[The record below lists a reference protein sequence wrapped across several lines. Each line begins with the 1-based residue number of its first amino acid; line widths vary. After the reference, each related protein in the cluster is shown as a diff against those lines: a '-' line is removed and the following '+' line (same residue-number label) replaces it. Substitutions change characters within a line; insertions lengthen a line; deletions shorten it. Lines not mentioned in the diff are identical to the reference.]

1 MAEQKT
7 RRPRKRQ
14 TSTSAIRTLWH
25 PFGGRGLDGI
35 AEIRTF
41 FRTNE
46 QPIYFVGPTAFNLLG
61 IDRWVRNF
69 NYITYYDSWDG
80 AHPRVFSPKNKPYV
94 EFESSEHINNY
105 LLRDPE
111 VRAHLKCRGGTPMV
125 AMVFF
130 DEETEEICREQGYK
144 LILPSDS
151 LRRRLDSKI
160 VTTQLGNEAGAPS
173 VPNVLG
179 KAGTYAELQAL
190 ADSAKLSGD
199 LVVQTPYGDSGKTTF
214 FIKSEADWDVNA
226 EDITGQELKVMKRIN
241 NNAAAVEA
249 CITRHGTIVGP
260 FMTDLTGYPELTPYK
275 GGWCGNDLFPEA
287 LSENHR
293 AIAISHVQKMGDR
306 LAQEGYRGFLEID
319 VLIDL
324 DTDEVYLG
332 EINPRI
338 SGASSMT
345 NVTAGAYADVP
356 LFLFHLLEFMD
367 VDYTVNVEEINDR
380 WRELAAVDVW
390 SQLIMKETETDS
402 VERFLAAP
410 RTGAWHLDEDGE
422 LAFARVSN
430 DWHDITGEDEAF
442 FLRVYGPG
450 DLRFCGADLGILVT
464 KGRMQ
469 TAEGLTQRC
478 RRYIDGI
485 RSHYESELLPSPPAV
500 TPLAYVK

>member
-1 MAEQKT
+1 MTEPKPRTT
-7 RRPRKRQ
+7 RKRKPATPRKSRL
-14 TSTSAIRTLWH
+14 SL
-25 PFGGRGLDGI
+25 PFGSSTLNGI

-69 NYITYYDSWDG
+69 QYIVYYDSWDG
-80 AHPRVFSPKNKPYV
+80 GHPRVFTPKSKPYV
-94 EFESSEHINNY
+94 EFESSEHVNNY

-111 VRAHLKCRGGTPMV
+111 VQAHLKRRGGTPMV

-130 DEETEEICREQGYK
+130 DEETEEICKELGYN
-144 LILPSDS
+144 LILPPDS
-151 LRRRLDSKI
+151 LRRKLDSKI

-179 KAGTYAELQAL
+179 T
-190 ADSAKLSGD
+190 ADSYEELSSLATENRLGSD

-214 FIKSEADWDVNA
+214 FIKSEEDWTAN
-226 EDITGQELKVMKRIN
+226 ERDIVGQELKVMKRIN
-241 NNAAAVEA
+241 NKAAAVEA
-249 CITRHGTIVGP
+249 CITKHGTIVGT

-287 LSENHR
+287 LTDKQR
-293 AIAISHVQKMGDR
+293 AAGIEHVRKMGDR
-306 LAQEGYRGFLEID
+306 LAKEGYRGFLEVD
-319 VLIDL
+319 VLVDL

-367 VDYTVNVEEINDR
+367 VKYTVNVEEINER
-380 WRELAAVDVW
+380 WRDLAAVDVW
-390 SQLIMKETETDS
+390 SQLIMKEPNDS
-402 VERFLAAP
+402 VERILAAP
-410 RTGAWHLDEDGE
+410 RTGTWHLSDEGE
-422 LAFARVSN
+422 LTFAQVTN
-430 DWHDITGEDEAF
+430 DWHDLTGEDEAF
-442 FLRVYGPG
+442 YLRVYGPG
-450 DLRFCGADLGILVT
+450 DYRFRGADLGILVT

-469 TAEGLTQRC
+469 TADGLTQRC
-478 RRYIDGI
+478 RRYIEGI
-485 RSHYESELLPSPPAV
+485 RTQYVSEPVEDAPSLTAV
-500 TPLAYVK
+500 PSVK